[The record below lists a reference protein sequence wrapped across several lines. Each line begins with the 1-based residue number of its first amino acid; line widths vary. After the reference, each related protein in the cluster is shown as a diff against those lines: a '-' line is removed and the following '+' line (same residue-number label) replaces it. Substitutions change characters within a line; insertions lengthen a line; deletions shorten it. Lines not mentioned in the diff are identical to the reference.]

1 MPARFMGVIYEEI
14 KDCVFFID
22 EAQKFY
28 PYTMNSIADIFHHP
42 KFERIDMRGRVKNLK
57 KRLPN
62 TIKTYYKNSFYLDK
76 SFLKDI
82 ECVLQDGSVNIKA
95 MDDFAQLRGV
105 LESLP
110 VNETSVVLS
119 NSKKSVE
126 GIKEYALPKD
136 KNIDVLTMQSIKGLE
151 AQNVVIHNF
160 LPFLQTTLKND
171 RKLFYR
177 KIYVLL
183 TRSKENL
190 YVSIPEKLDENLPAE
205 IKNVI
210 ETIKKYAS
218 IAKAA
223 EGPSKDKKPQAQ
235 K

>member
-1 MPARFMGVIYEEI
+1 MLTRKYINALHA
-14 KDCVFFID
+14 KNVF
-22 EAQKFY
+22 
-28 PYTMNSIADIFHHP
+28 
-42 KFERIDMRGRVKNLK
+42 
-57 KRLPN
+57 
-62 TIKTYYKNSFYLDK
+62 
-76 SFLKDI
+76 
-82 ECVLQDGSVNIKA
+82 
-95 MDDFAQLRGV
+95 
-105 LESLP
+105 
-110 VNETSVVLS
+110 
-119 NSKKSVE
+119 
-126 GIKEYALPKD
+126 
-136 KNIDVLTMQSIKGLE
+136 
-151 AQNVVIHNF
+151 IHNF
-160 LPFLQTTLKND
+160 LRFLQTTLKND

>member
-1 MPARFMGVIYEEI
+1 MII
-14 KDCVFFID
+14 
-22 EAQKFY
+22 
-28 PYTMNSIADIFHHP
+28 
-42 KFERIDMRGRVKNLK
+42 
-57 KRLPN
+57 
-62 TIKTYYKNSFYLDK
+62 
-76 SFLKDI
+76 
-82 ECVLQDGSVNIKA
+82 GST
-95 MDDFAQLRGV
+95 
-105 LESLP
+105 SCW
-110 VNETSVVLS
+110 TSV
-119 NSKKSVE
+119 
-126 GIKEYALPKD
+126 
-136 KNIDVLTMQSIKGLE
+136 SIKYC
-151 AQNVVIHNF
+151 QNIVIHNF
-160 LPFLQTTLKND
+160 LLFLQTTLKND

-190 YVSIPEKLDENLPAE
+190 YILTSEKFDENLPAE

>member
-1 MPARFMGVIYEEI
+1 MSY
-14 KDCVFFID
+14 
-22 EAQKFY
+22 
-28 PYTMNSIADIFHHP
+28 DIWLYF
-42 KFERIDMRGRVKNLK
+42 L
-57 KRLPN
+57 
-62 TIKTYYKNSFYLDK
+62 LDK
-76 SFLKDI
+76 RIYKI
-82 ECVLQDGSVNIKA
+82 I
-95 MDDFAQLRGV
+95 
-105 LESLP
+105 
-110 VNETSVVLS
+110 
-119 NSKKSVE
+119 
-126 GIKEYALPKD
+126 
-136 KNIDVLTMQSIKGLE
+136 
-151 AQNVVIHNF
+151 VIHNF
-160 LPFLQTTLKND
+160 LLFLQTTLKND

-190 YVSIPEKLDENLPAE
+190 YILTSEKFDENLPAE